1 MTRGQGYPAL
11 FYGDYYGTKGT
22 TNREIPNMSGTLQ
35 PILKARKD
43 FAYGTQHDY
52 LDHQDVIGWTRE
64 GVTDR
69 AKSGLATILSDGLG
83 GSKWM
88 YVGKQNA
95 GEVWKDMTN
104 NNSRLVTI
112 NADGWGQFFVN
123 GGSVS
128 IYTQQ

>member
-1 MTRGQGYPAL
+1 
-11 FYGDYYGTKGT
+11 
-22 TNREIPNMSGTLQ
+22 
-35 PILKARKD
+35 
-43 FAYGTQHDY
+43 
-52 LDHQDVIGWTRE
+52 
-64 GVTDR
+64 
-69 AKSGLATILSDGLG
+69 
-83 GSKWM
+83 M

-104 NNSRLVTI
+104 NNARLVTI